1 MNEDINYV
9 KLFSINECLIPL
21 HPIINDIH
29 NLKEEIEILI
39 KGHKQIPK
47 ELIEKH
53 AKLSGEFSR
62 KFFEAKMIECLRK
75 HKGVSS
81 RILND
86 MKNTKKQVISYKK
99 KLNDLPNIIKMF
111 KKNAVTSYEEFL
123 NLSEKICDNFIM
135 KHTKHFPANSKK
147 NNRKIIS

>member
-1 MNEDINYV
+1 
-9 KLFSINECLIPL
+9 
-21 HPIINDIH
+21 
-29 NLKEEIEILI
+29 
-39 KGHKQIPK
+39 
-47 ELIEKH
+47 
-53 AKLSGEFSR
+53 
-62 KFFEAKMIECLRK
+62 MIECLRK